1 MKYFCHISTK
11 VSRSSHSSFD
21 SLNSLLLCFRG
32 GGVRSN
38 VQTLSNRRNVANLSM
53 PNVQMS
59 SIFFLISLVQPSI
72 FMLLTR
78 RRIRHVSPYTK
89 CKEKVPHSIFQRI
102 SALWLTWMHP
112 WTRHFNLTSKINHYL
127 LLTPIIFISHQ
138 FLFHSYRRHH
148 SS

>member
-32 GGVRSN
+32 GGRTLKRADSFQQTQCGKPFHAKCSN
-38 VQTLSNRRNVANLSM
+38 ELH
-53 PNVQMS
+53 
-59 SIFFLISLVQPSI
+59 FFLISLVQPSI

-112 WTRHFNLTSKINHYL
+112 STRHFNLTSKINHYL